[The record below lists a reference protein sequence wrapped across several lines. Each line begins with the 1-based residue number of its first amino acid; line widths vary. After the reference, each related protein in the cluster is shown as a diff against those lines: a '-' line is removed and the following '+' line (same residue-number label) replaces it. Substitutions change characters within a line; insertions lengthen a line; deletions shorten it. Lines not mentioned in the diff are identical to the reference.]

1 MIPRFSDTDTIMAPS
16 ADTETE
22 QSLRSLKNKIMKCYK
37 NHQSTNQTNYNKE
50 DMQALN
56 DIRADSEVI
65 IKRSDKCKG
74 FVLMP
79 KETYI
84 EKASSITS
92 QYEPVAKNPTPRLE
106 AATKK
111 IISQNLAGK
120 VPDKITSAIKPS
132 SSRTAELYGLPKNHK
147 TDIPLRPIV
156 SACGDPLDKL
166 TWFLERI
173 ITQLLTFVPAHL
185 KNTYDFLN
193 RLNQTFPTGVP
204 ADSIL
209 FSVDVANLYGNIP
222 IEEAIE
228 STIKLLSKHK
238 DKIDLLGLDTDTIKA
253 LLSHCL
259 TNNYVRFG
267 QRFFKQ
273 TKGIAMGSRMAPPLA
288 IIFMDAVESMMLAST
303 DLQPSI
309 YLRYI
314 DDIFGVWTHGPD
326 SLDKFLDHLND
337 FHPSLKF
344 SVERSDHL
352 NQKQLPFLDT
362 LIKLEDD
369 GSLTTELYIKP
380 MAAPIILPFTSAH
393 PMKTKRSV
401 LFAQLLRAKRLGS
414 SLAAQERGMNKI
426 ESLFRSNGYPTKM
439 LRKTKFTVQTH
450 NQRKPSQTQKRPT
463 KFADST
469 FICLPFI
476 DDELSRKIDSIV
488 KNSDLQVRIAWQSGP
503 TLAEKLTTSAL
514 EKPPCPSGSKRCHC
528 CMSGLDGKCHS
539 KNAVYMITC
548 EICPHKPT
556 YIGESKRSVRL
567 RFNEHLRDA
576 KNKTKNTPFGEH
588 FMKHHPEVK
597 IDEHT
602 LTISILQICKD
613 VAELKIAESL
623 EIRNHKPKLNIMS
636 SSWTLIKP
644 VPYSEL

>member
-1 MIPRFSDTDTIMAPS
+1 MTPRFSDTDTRMAPP
-16 ADTETE
+16 ADTKTE
-22 QSLRSLKNKIMKCYK
+22 QALRALKSKIMKCYK
-37 NHQSTNQTNYNKE
+37 NHQNTKQTNHAKE

-56 DIRADSEVI
+56 DIRADPEVI

-79 KETYI
+79 KQTYI
-84 EKASSITS
+84 TKAESITS
-92 QYEPVAKNPTPRLE
+92 KYEPVQKNPTPRLE

-111 IISQNLAGK
+111 VISQNLGGK
-120 VPDKITSAIKPS
+120 VPDKIITAIKPS

-147 TDIPLRPIV
+147 VDIPLRPIV

-173 ITQLLTFVPAHL
+173 ISQLLTFVPAHL

-193 RLNQTFPTGVP
+193 RLNQTFPAGIPV
-204 ADSIL
+204 DSIL
-209 FSVDVANLYGNIP
+209 FTVDVANLYGNIP

-228 STIKLLSKHK
+228 STIKLMSKHK
-238 DKIDLLGLDTDTIKA
+238 SKIDLLGLDTDTIKT

-267 QRFFKQ
+267 QRYFKQ
-273 TKGIAMGSRMAPPLA
+273 TEGIAMGSRMAPPLA
-288 IIFMDAVESMMLAST
+288 IIFMHAVESMMLSSA

-314 DDIFGVWTHGPD
+314 DDIFGVWTHGAD
-326 SLDKFLDHLND
+326 SLDKFLEYLND

-352 NQKQLPFLDT
+352 DQKQLPFLDT
-362 LIKLEDD
+362 LIRLEED

-380 MAAPIILPFTSAH
+380 MAAPIILPYTSAH
-393 PMKTKRSV
+393 PMQTKRSV

-414 SLAAQERGMNKI
+414 SVAAQERGMNKI

-439 LRKTKFTVQTH
+439 IRKTKFVVQTH
-450 NQRKPSQTQKRPT
+450 NHRKPSQTQKGAT

-469 FICLPFI
+469 FICLPYI
-476 DDELSRKIDSIV
+476 DDGLSRKIDSVV
-488 KNSDLQVRIAWQSGP
+488 KNSGLQVRVAWQSGT

-514 EKPPCPSGSKRCHC
+514 EKPPCPSGSKKCHS

-548 EICPHKPT
+548 EVCANKPA
-556 YIGESKRSVRL
+556 YVGESKRSVRL

-588 FMKHHPEVK
+588 FMKCHPDVK
-597 IDEHT
+597 IDEST
-602 LTISILQICKD
+602 LSISILQICKD
-613 VAELKIAESL
+613 VAELKITESL
-623 EIRNHKPKLNIMS
+623 EIRNRKPKLNIMS